1 MIQGVRLAVNDAAV
15 FAPAAAGVHLLE
27 AVAGQL
33 GREAFWNQRGVRPD
47 FFDLLMCTD
56 APRLALS
63 AGVPARDIVAAW
75 APGIAHYR
83 AAIAPHLL
91 YE

>member
-1 MIQGVRLAVNDAAV
+1 MIQGVRLAVKDASI
-15 FAPAAAGVHLLE
+15 FAPTAAGVHLLE

-33 GREAFWNQRGVRPD
+33 GRESFWNQPGVRPD
-47 FFDLLMCTD
+47 FFDLLMCSDT
-56 APRLALS
+56 PRLALS
-63 AGVPARDIVAAW
+63 AGVPARDIVASW
-75 APGIAHYR
+75 SPGIAEHR